1 MYYNRAIVQ
10 YLFMGGKKMNKK
22 IVSIFVSMLLFVT
35 VFSVTG
41 AMNIEKTSSMTPKS
55 ASTGLAW
62 SDDFDSYAT
71 GSALHGQGGWECWD
85 NLPENTAYVV
95 DDQARSTPNSCEI
108 TWFGSIWV
116 DIVQQFTDIN
126 SGDWIITTY
135 LYVPSDMSGNSMF
148 ILMNTYQHG
157 GPHIIQD
164 WSLQLEFGAST
175 GKIWDFDNPSSEL
188 PLITDD
194 WAELRVEIDFEA
206 DIQTV
211 YYDGT
216 FLLSKSWK
224 DGVSSGGAKNLAAI
238 DLYADDLASTS
249 VYYDD
254 FLLDRPQPLSCDAD
268 GPYEGLVDEEIQF
281 DGTAAGGKPPY
292 EYLWYFGNGDTSTV
306 EDPVY
311 AYSEPGVYTVNLT
324 VTDSDQ
330 NTAWDETIATIEGL
344 PILEIGAI
352 TGGNGITAVIKN
364 VGNADATDVEYNIA
378 IEGGLIITP
387 RADSGDLGTIAPG
400 DSETVT
406 FGPIGIGLGI
416 LTPMPK
422 ITVTAECAEGSSA
435 EKSAEAR
442 IILFFVLM
450 Q

>member
-1 MYYNRAIVQ
+1 M
-10 YLFMGGKKMNKK
+10 KKK

-35 VFSVTG
+35 VVSVTG
-41 AMNIEKTSSMTPKS
+41 AMNIEKLPSMTPKS

-62 SDDFDSYAT
+62 SDDFDSYTT
-71 GSALHGQGGWECWD
+71 GSALHGQGGWEAWD
-85 NLPENTAYVV
+85 NNPATTAYVV

-108 TWFGSIWV
+108 AWFGGVSA

-126 SGDWIITTY
+126 SGDWIISTY
-135 LYVPSDMSGNSMF
+135 LYVPSDMSGNSFF
-148 ILMNTYQHG
+148 ILMNDYQHG
-157 GPHIIQD
+157 GPHNTQD
-164 WSLQLEFGAST
+164 WSLQIQFSAST
-175 GKIWDFDNPSSEL
+175 GTIWDYNDVSAVL
-188 PLITDD
+188 PLVMDD

-224 DGVSSGGAKNLAAI
+224 DGVSPGGAKNLAAI
-238 DLYADDLASTS
+238 DLYADSVASTS
-249 VYYDD
+249 VYWDD
-254 FLLDRPQPLSCDAD
+254 FLLDIPQPLSCDAD

-281 DGTAAGGKPPY
+281 YGTAAGGKPPY
-292 EYLWYFGNGDTSTV
+292 EYLWDFGNGDTSTV

-311 AYSEPGVYTVNLT
+311 AYGEPGIYTVNLT
-324 VTDSDQ
+324 VTDEDQ
-330 NTAWDETIATIEGL
+330 STAWDETTATIEGL

-378 IEGGLIITP
+378 IEGGLIIIPKT
-387 RADSGDLGTIAPG
+387 DSGDLGTIAPG

-406 FGPIGIGLGI
+406 FGPMGIGLGI

-422 ITVTAECAEGSSA
+422 ITVAAECAEGSSA